1 MSTSIAAHACG
12 ISRTLR
18 AMRSAI
24 IVRIGDGR
32 VNWSPGGGRSASSV
46 ASVASSECWV
56 GSCSRYRST
65 SRFVTRPPCPEPD
78 NCAKSIA
85 WRCASRNTTGEYTAF
100 RPLAPPEALRAREGS
115 SLAACSPV
123 ASPVSKEV
131 SRNSPPVG
139 PTFAPVTMVPIRPA
153 RSSCCWAETGAST
166 ADCVAPSST
175 SISAITEPIAM
186 VAPSSAINFVT
197 VPSAVAVTSM
207 FTLSVTTSTSGSY
220 FRTTSPGAT
229 SHFPMIASV
238 TDSPTCGISTS
249 KAAICQ
255 ALARSRIAVA
265 MSSTP
270 GRYSASWFGLNGIGG
285 ISGGVNLDT
294 GASRL

>member
-1 MSTSIAAHACG
+1 MSA
-12 ISRTLR
+12 
-18 AMRSAI
+18 
-24 IVRIGDGR
+24 
-32 VNWSPGGGRSASSV
+32 
-46 ASVASSECWV
+46 ECWS

-65 SRFVTRPPCPEPD
+65 SRFVTLPPCPEPD

-85 WRCASRNTTGEYTAF
+85 WRRANRNTTGEYTAF
-100 RPLAPPEALRAREGS
+100 RPLASPEAFRAREGC
-115 SLAACSPV
+115 SLAGCSPV
-123 ASPVSKEV
+123 ASPVSNEV

-153 RSSCCWAETGAST
+153 RSSCCISVESGVSAAGST
-166 ADCVAPSST
+166 TSSDT
-175 SISAITEPIAM
+175 SISAMIEPIAM
-186 VAPSSAINFVT
+186 VAPSSAINLVT